1 MKYYKNSENKV
12 FAYEEDG
19 SQDAL
24 IGDKTSMTA
33 EEVELHINP
42 PKTEEQIEVERKAE
56 SARQLEVLTV
66 TTSKGNT
73 FDANN
78 QARLDMQNGIEAA
91 KTTKELI
98 DLGVLPAETEWETTK
113 WRLANNSE
121 VVITLME
128 LKEAS
133 LLAIKKYT
141 EVKGIGA

>member
-1 MKYYKNSENKV
+1 MKYYKDINNEV

-19 SQDAL
+19 SQDEF
-24 IGDKTSMTA
+24 IGEKVLMTV

-42 PKTEEQIEVERKAE
+42 PKTEEQIEAERKADIAQQV
-56 SARQLEVLTV
+56 SVLTV
-66 TTSKGNT
+66 TTSSGNT

-113 WRLANNSE
+113 WRLADNSE

-133 LLAIKKYT
+133 LLAIKKYA

>member
-1 MKYYKNSENKV
+1 MKYYKQGNEV

-19 SQDAL
+19 SQDHL
-24 IGDKTSMTA
+24 IGDKVLMTL
-33 EEVELHINP
+33 EEVEVHKNP
-42 PKTEEQIEVERKAE
+42 PKTAEQLESERKALV
-56 SARQLEVLTV
+56 AHQLEVLTV

-113 WRLANNSE
+113 WRLANDSE
-121 VVITLME
+121 VVITLIE

-133 LLAIKKYT
+133 LLAIKKYA